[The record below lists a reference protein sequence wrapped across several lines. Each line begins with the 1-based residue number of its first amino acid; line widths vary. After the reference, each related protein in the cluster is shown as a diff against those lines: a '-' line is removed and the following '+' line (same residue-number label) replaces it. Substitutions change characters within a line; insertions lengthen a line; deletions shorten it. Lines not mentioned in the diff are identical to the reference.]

1 MIRFL
6 TKAER
11 LALCKAIVF
20 KQETGKVDYTK
31 IEIVERGKKRNFN
44 FYKTALKIIE
54 REEKNGQTNNN

>member
-20 KQETGKVDYTK
+20 GQETGKADYTK
-31 IEIVERGKKRNFN
+31 IEIVERGKKRIFN

-54 REEKNGQTNNN
+54 REEKNEQTNNN